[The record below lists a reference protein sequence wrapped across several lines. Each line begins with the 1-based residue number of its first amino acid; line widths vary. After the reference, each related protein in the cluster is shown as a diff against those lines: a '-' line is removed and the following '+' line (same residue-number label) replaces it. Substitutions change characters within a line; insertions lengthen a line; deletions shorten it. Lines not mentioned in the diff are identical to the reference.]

1 MGSGLTLTNNEM
13 EYIIKVIKS
22 LKDRIILLK
31 EIIKKVKNLKG
42 GFLGNV
48 LGPLIKA
55 GSALMKNALATL
67 AKSVLIPLRLTA
79 AAFHGSCITTLII
92 LKKEM
97 QDIMHIVKSLGESLL
112 LKRGVNETNEN
123 EAKE

>member
-55 GSALMKNALATL
+55 GSVLMKNALATL
-67 AKSVLIPLRLTA
+67 AKSVLIPLRLKA
-79 AAFHGSCITTLII
+79 AASATDAVIQEKNSWIMYNYTDN
-92 LKKEM
+92 LKE
-97 QDIMHIVKSLGESLL
+97 
-112 LKRGVNETNEN
+112 RN
-123 EAKE
+123 A